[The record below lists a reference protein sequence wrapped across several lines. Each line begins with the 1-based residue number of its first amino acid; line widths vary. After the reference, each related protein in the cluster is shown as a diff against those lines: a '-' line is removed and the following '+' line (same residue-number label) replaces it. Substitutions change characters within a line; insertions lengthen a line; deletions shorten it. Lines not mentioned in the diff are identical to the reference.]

1 MSKSARTL
9 CAALT
14 GLAAVAAIIAMVAV
28 PCLAQG
34 QPASSAAPKGP
45 QPKLELIDPTYNF
58 GTVLNGKPVSHSFKL
73 RNTGHAKLI
82 IGQVLPSCGCTAAKP
97 TRTELAPG
105 ESSEILVTLSTTALS
120 GHSEHTVTIATNDPA
135 HLMATLTMVGDVRL
149 QVTATPSDIDFG
161 KVTHGQTVSREVT
174 LTALKQA
181 GFEVGKIGN
190 SNPNIKVERQPSAAG
205 QAVVLKVMLAD
216 TMPVGTFV
224 DTLNIATNRIPVQV
238 SIYGS
243 VAGALSVDPPQVSFG
258 IVPHRGSAE
267 RIVRITNSGKRPV
280 KLLGMASSNSSV
292 GASIEPLT
300 PGKEYKVTV
309 LLRKN
314 TRDGQV
320 RGQLVIK
327 TDDPEQQSV
336 TIPYYGIVGKLTG

>member
-1 MSKSARTL
+1 MTSKSARTL
-9 CAALT
+9 RAALT
-14 GLAAVAAIIAMVAV
+14 GLAAVAAIITMAAA
-28 PCLAQG
+28 PCLAQN
-34 QPASSAAPKGP
+34 QPAAPKGP

-58 GTVLNGKPVSHSFKL
+58 GTVLNGKPVSHTFKL

-97 TRTELAPG
+97 TRTELTPG

-135 HLMATLTMVGDVRL
+135 HLMATLTMVGDVKL

-161 KVTHGQTVSREVT
+161 KVTHGQAETREVT

-181 GFEVGKIGN
+181 GFEVGKIAN

-205 QAVVLKVMLAD
+205 QAVMLKVSLAD

-238 SIYGS
+238 SVYGT
-243 VAGALSVDPPQVSFG
+243 VAGALNVDPPQVSFG

-280 KLLGMASSNSSV
+280 KLLGMESSNTSV
-292 GASIEPLT
+292 AASIEPVT

-309 LLRKN
+309 LLRRN

-336 TIPYYGIVGKLTG
+336 TIPYYGIVGKLAG